1 MLHYLAGLLANYLGL
16 AISMAVQIFL
26 MPFLL
31 HHLGPAMTGLY
42 YLFMSISN
50 FVAIGIGW
58 LAGAGVFT
66 LASADTRSEAEAPA
80 VDEVHRVVFLSYGL
94 YATVVM
100 AGIMAWGLSAGRF
113 WLGSA
118 DPETLAQVR
127 PAALFLGL
135 YIWLTYLHQADLA
148 LYTARLEQGW
158 ANLYR
163 VISQSVFVALLLVW
177 VIDRPRLDLLM
188 MANAA
193 GAAVAAAAAR
203 LHLRRT
209 GRLGPFRWRAPDWG
223 LLHQM
228 LVARG
233 KDYFIFGLA
242 QFGLIYGD
250 VLLIGAVLGPEAVS
264 AFLVI
269 WKIPEVAGVVLGRIS
284 EILSPWFTRLRTA
297 GHHRETARL
306 FLCTSR
312 LQHGLG
318 LAAGLAYARFGSRM
332 VELWVGSEY
341 RPDSP
346 WIYAVAG
353 AALFFQVVNR
363 HDVVLHYALARLG
376 DLVKAQFLDLGLKVL
391 LTLALFPALD
401 VAAPLVAILAV
412 QIGGLTWFYRTAAL
426 RLVERSWR
434 NWARQVGRYA
444 LLSLAGLAGAG
455 WLAGRLFPVGKTVG
469 FFAAFGMYALG
480 TVLVIGLLEAGLRE
494 RGLFRVA
501 ATVGGT
507 P

>member
-1 MLHYLAGLLANYLGL
+1 MIHYLAGLLTNYLGL

-31 HHLGPAMTGLY
+31 HHLGPGLTGLY

-58 LAGAGVFT
+58 LAGAGVFE
-66 LASADTRSEAEAPA
+66 LASSDARPDGNRPP
-80 VDEVHRVVFLSYGL
+80 VDQIHWVVFLSYGL
-94 YATVVM
+94 YATAVM
-100 AGIMAWGLSAGRF
+100 AGIVLWGALAGRLWLESAG
-113 WLGSA
+113 A
-118 DPETLAQVR
+118 EILAQVR
-127 PAALFLGL
+127 PAAFYLGL

-158 ANLYR
+158 ANVYR
-163 VISQSVFVALLLVW
+163 VISQSVFVLLLLVW
-177 VIDRPRLDLLM
+177 VVERPRLDFLM

-193 GAAVAAAAAR
+193 GAAVASIAAR

-209 GRLGPFRWRAPDWG
+209 GRLGPFRWRRPDWG

-233 KDYFIFGLA
+233 RDYFVFGLA

-250 VLLIGAVLGPEAVS
+250 VLLIGMVLGPESVS
-264 AFLVI
+264 AFLII

-284 EILSPWFTRLRTA
+284 EILSPWFTRLRTGGA
-297 GHHRETARL
+297 HGQTARL

-318 LAAGLAYARFGSRM
+318 LAAGLAYALFGSRM
-332 VELWVGSEY
+332 VELWVGPEY
-341 RPDSP
+341 RPETP
-346 WIYAVAG
+346 WVWSLAG
-353 AALFFQVVNR
+353 GVLFFQVVNR

-376 DLVKAQFLDLGLKVL
+376 NLVKAQFLDLGLKVL

-401 VAAPLVAILAV
+401 VAAPLVAMLAV
-412 QIGGLTWFYRTAAL
+412 QVCGLTWFYRTAAL
-426 RLVERSWR
+426 RLVKRTWR
-434 NWARQVGRYA
+434 TWASEVGRGALPALCA
-444 LLSLAGLAGAG
+444 LLVVG
-455 WLAGRLFPVGKTVG
+455 WTCRHFFRLENTPG
-469 FFAAFGMYALG
+469 FFAAFGCYALG
-480 TVLVIGLLEAGLRE
+480 TVAVIGLMEAAFGD
-494 RGLFRVA
+494 RGLFKVA
-501 ATVGGT
+501 SAVGKGG
-507 P
+507 